1 MKLLEDK
8 STYQLTAKEAL
19 RKVYQDRCD
28 AMQMLTKMEM
38 AYTTSDNECGIL
50 RGQIVS
56 SKQTLQEFSTRLEQL
71 QQEYADFKQD
81 SLRQQQE
88 AKELEDQR
96 LAQLKEQL
104 VAQEQEMEQM
114 RQQMMRLQ
122 HSKAEQDSDQVL
134 QQEQALEQLKAAIE
148 EDDDED
154 DDDDDE
160 HEDENEEEKVDK
172 AAENDNEPENET
184 QTTPSKQEKSVSL
197 IKIILSSDNQYDSLQ
212 SKKSKRQLKEEF
224 NLKNKVVR
232 KDAMLKWLKN
242 SDLNKGA
249 EGGDVLKA
257 IFNNDD
263 ADSGDEDQVGAGT
276 DEQHNPEK
284 DEDALASDEFIHKS
298 PKHSKGMLNGIDEPT
313 SEDSSHELKSQPTLV
328 ERSGS
333 NDEFDELQQDHA
345 LDMLQEEC
353 HFYKQKSEALSKN
366 ISELEEQ
373 MKILKQ
379 QLKPEMFQ
387 KSSEEDKNA
396 KEEET
401 FKEMDVDPQMASWQ
415 AELSDV
421 KGEELEEELIVYK
434 ERLAQSEITNFQLIS
449 ELSDLRLKQPTV
461 DHQRL
466 LRHILPVG
474 CVALAAIIYFLTSRF

>member
-1 MKLLEDK
+1 MEDK

-19 RKVYQDRCD
+19 HKVYQDRCD
-28 AMQMLTKMEM
+28 ALQMLTKMEM

-50 RGQIVS
+50 RGQIAS
-56 SKQTLQEFSTRLEQL
+56 SKQTLQEFSSRLEQL
-71 QQEYADFKQD
+71 QQEYADFKQE
-81 SLRQQQE
+81 SIRQQQE
-88 AKELEDQR
+88 AKEQEDQR
-96 LAQLKEQL
+96 LGQLKEQL
-104 VAQEQEMEQM
+104 VAQEQEMEQL

-122 HSKAEQDSDQVL
+122 QSKAEQDSDQVL
-134 QQEQALEQLKAAIE
+134 QQQQVLEELNAAIE

-154 DDDDDE
+154 DDEDSE

-172 AAENDNEPENET
+172 ATENDNEPENET

-197 IKIILSSDNQYDSLQ
+197 IKIILSSDNQYNSLQ

-224 NLKNKVVR
+224 KLKNKVVR

-263 ADSGDEDQVGAGT
+263 ADSGDEDQEGAGT
-276 DEQHNPEK
+276 DEQHNPDKE
-284 DEDALASDEFIHKS
+284 EDALASDEFIHKS
-298 PKHSKGMLNGIDEPT
+298 PKHSEGLLNGIQEPT

-328 ERSGS
+328 EGSGS
-333 NDEFDELQQDHA
+333 NDEFGQLLPHQA

-353 HFYKQKSEALSKN
+353 TFYKQKSETLSKSV
-366 ISELEEQ
+366 SELEEQ
-373 MKILKQ
+373 MIILKQ

-387 KSSEEDKNA
+387 KSSEEDKDS
-396 KEEET
+396 KDEET

-415 AELSDV
+415 AEISDV
-421 KGEELEEELIVYK
+421 KEEELEEELIVYK
-434 ERLAQSEITNFQLIS
+434 ERLAQSESINFQLIS
-449 ELSDLRLKQPTV
+449 QLSELQHKRPTEYSDQ
-461 DHQRL
+461 QRL